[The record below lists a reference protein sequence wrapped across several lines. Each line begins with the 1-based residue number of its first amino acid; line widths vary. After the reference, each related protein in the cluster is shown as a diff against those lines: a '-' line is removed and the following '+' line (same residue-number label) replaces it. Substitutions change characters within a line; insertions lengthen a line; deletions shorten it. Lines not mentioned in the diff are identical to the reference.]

1 MAEDIVVSVSD
12 STADPEI
19 GVGIIQV
26 TTQVQDVANLSDILD
41 VDTSNL
47 NGSTNKFVMIFDA
60 TRNKYVFVNP
70 DDVLDASVGI
80 STSDPNPVGMSTA
93 TLDYLDQALDDRI
106 DLDAGEW

>member
-1 MAEDIVVSVSD
+1 MAEDIVVTVSD
-12 STADPEI
+12 STADVEI
-19 GVGIIQV
+19 GVGDIQV

-47 NGSTNKFVMIFDA
+47 NGSTNKYVMIYDA
-60 TRNKYVFVNP
+60 TTQRYKFVNP

-80 STSDPNPVGMSTA
+80 VANDPNPIGMSTA